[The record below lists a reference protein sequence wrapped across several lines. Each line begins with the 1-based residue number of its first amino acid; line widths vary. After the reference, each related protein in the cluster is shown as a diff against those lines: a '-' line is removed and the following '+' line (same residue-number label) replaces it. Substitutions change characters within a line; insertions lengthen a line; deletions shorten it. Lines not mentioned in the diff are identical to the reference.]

1 MPECKTS
8 SDKRMIFLIFVCGE
22 GLGHTGRCISLASE
36 MQNAG
41 HTVFIGAYG
50 YSQKLIEESGYIVE
64 EIPQELRLSGKKGAL
79 DLKNSIFSTAKVIS
93 LSNINSVT
101 KLIERTKPDFVI
113 SDGYYN
119 GIIAAK
125 RKKVPVC
132 IIVNQS
138 SMQEFFRDKG
148 FVIGAVGFVVK
159 KFYTWIYR
167 NVNMI
172 FIPDFAPPYTIC
184 GSNLSFPDG
193 VKNKI
198 RFSGPVL
205 RKKYEK
211 VIPIKDLKRP
221 HVLCSIGGFGYRFQ
235 IFKTLLEAAKMDT
248 SINYTLI
255 GGPDLDYDL
264 LESVPENVDIRRLIP
279 DPFPYYRSV
288 AVVICTGGH
297 GTITE
302 SLSYGLPVISFPD
315 QSHNEQENNA
325 QFIEDNEYGRR
336 FSYSV
341 TPEELLKAIRS
352 LIDDEKYRSN
362 VSALKEQAQKC
373 HGPDFIREKLEEYFS
388 SVPGEHSHQQFY

>member
-1 MPECKTS
+1 MSEYKTS
-8 SDKRMIFLIFVCGE
+8 PDKRMIFLIFVCGE

-36 MQNAG
+36 ILSAG

-50 YSQKLIEESGYIVE
+50 YSQKLIEESGHIVE
-64 EIPQELRLSGKKGAL
+64 EIPQELRLCGKKGSL
-79 DLKNSIFSTAKVIS
+79 DLKSSILSTAKGIS
-93 LSNINSVT
+93 LGNINSVT
-101 KLIERTKPDFVI
+101 KLIEKTKPDFVI

-132 IIVNQS
+132 MIVNQS
-138 SMQEFFRDKG
+138 NMQDFFRNKG
-148 FVIGAVGFVVK
+148 FVIGTVGYSVK

-167 NVNMI
+167 NVDMI
-172 FIPDFAPPYTIC
+172 FVPDFVPPFTIC
-184 GSNLSFPDG
+184 GSNLSFPDE
-193 VKNKI
+193 VKDKI

-205 RKKYEK
+205 RKKHEK
-211 VIPIKDLKRP
+211 VIPIKDLNRP
-221 HVLCSIGGFGYRFQ
+221 HVLCSIGGFGYRIQ
-235 IFKTLLEAAKMDT
+235 IFKTLLETAKMDD

-264 LESVPENVDIRRLIP
+264 LEDVPENVDIKRLIP

-288 AVVICTGGH
+288 DLVICTGGH

-315 QSHNEQENNA
+315 KSHNEQENNA
-325 QFIEDNEYGRR
+325 QFIENNGYGRR

-341 TPEELLKAIRS
+341 TPEELLQAIRS
-352 LIDDEKYRSN
+352 LADDEKYRSN
-362 VSALKEQAQKC
+362 VSILKGQAMNC
-373 HGPDFIREKLEEYFS
+373 HGPTFIREKLEEYLS
-388 SVPGEHSHQQFY
+388 SVPRVHSHQQLY

>member
-1 MPECKTS
+1 MSEYQISP
-8 SDKRMIFLIFVCGE
+8 DKRMIFLIFVCGE

-36 MQNAG
+36 MLNAG

-64 EIPQELRLSGKKGAL
+64 EIPQELRLSGKKGSL
-79 DLKNSIFSTAKVIS
+79 DLKSSIFSTAKGIS
-93 LSNINSVT
+93 LGNINSVT
-101 KLIERTKPDFVI
+101 RLIERTKPDFVI

-138 SMQEFFRDKG
+138 SMQDFFRNKG
-148 FVIGAVGFVVK
+148 FLIGSVGFAVK

-172 FIPDFAPPYTIC
+172 FVPDFAPPFTIC
-184 GSNLSFPDG
+184 GSNLSFPDE
-193 VKNKI
+193 VKDKI

-205 RKKYEK
+205 RKKYNK

-221 HVLCSIGGFGYRFQ
+221 HVLCSIGGFGYRLQ
-235 IFKTLLEAAKMDT
+235 IFKTLLVAAKMDE

-264 LESVPENVDIRRLIP
+264 LEDVPENVDIRRLIP

-288 AVVICTGGH
+288 DVVICTGGH

-315 QSHNEQENNA
+315 KSHNEQENNA
-325 QFIEDNEYGRR
+325 QFIEDNGYGKR

-341 TPEELLKAIRS
+341 TPEELLQAIRS
-352 LIDDEKYRSN
+352 LIDDDLYRSN
-362 VSALKEQAQKC
+362 VSALREQALGS
-373 HGPDFIREKLEEYFS
+373 HGPTFIRERLEEYLS
-388 SVPGEHSHQQFY
+388 SVPGEHSHQQLY